1 MSAPDARH
9 LKACRPCS
17 KAKVRCDPGP
27 TDACQRCHRLGKECT
42 RQPSK
47 PHTVKRHNV
56 SSDVG
61 RLEKK
66 LDDVTS
72 LLTASQ
78 RYIESIGGS
87 NPSPL
92 SATDSGLVIPP
103 VLDEDVE
110 KMLADFNERIT
121 RFLPFV
127 IRSPRIGLDDLRT
140 IKPFLN
146 LVIPA
151 VVCQGG
157 SAQAAHSI
165 RARDYWMEHML
176 ANGEHSLDLLQGFL
190 AYLGWTQ
197 TMVPAPRST
206 MINNYLHI
214 LEAQVINLDFHRENK
229 MCTPGTV
236 FSYLRVFNYDERM
249 RSSRTLEELRAYL
262 GCYYMVNM
270 LSLCLGEKEPMEYMT
285 STDDCCRRIQEAAEC
300 ETDPYLLQLVRI
312 AHLGEKIYR
321 AVQYHEKDIPTGL
334 APKTMAIRWL
344 QKELQ
349 QLKDSYSGDFI
360 QSLILNLHYH
370 TLEILLYRIA
380 LERDF
385 GDATFNNYPLTQI
398 DVLCACLN
406 ATRSLFDTLLSIPP
420 ILYLQ
425 LPYTCW
431 TQIGHGLAILSRLL
445 VHNDPTGCWDR
456 EWARQTI
463 SFEDT
468 VDTFSMKVD
477 EAVAQ
482 ALAEHMHVPPIFNHI
497 KARTIMW
504 KEAHQ
509 ARCATMDRWRWNQE
523 QAQMAASSGG
533 GVGVNVDGV
542 GSDVSMEDLL
552 AMGPIW
558 NLFSL

>member
-1 MSAPDARH
+1 MSTPDARH

-42 RQPSK
+42 RQASK
-47 PHTVKRHNV
+47 PHTGKRHNV

-66 LDDVTS
+66 LDNVTS

-87 NPSPL
+87 NASPF
-92 SATDSGLVIPP
+92 SATDHSLVIPP

-121 RFLPFV
+121 KFLPFV
-127 IRSPRIGLDDLRT
+127 VRSPRIGLDDLRT

-151 VVCQGG
+151 VVCQDG
-157 SAQAAHSI
+157 SAQVAHSI
-165 RARDYWMEHML
+165 KARDYWMEHML

-197 TMVPAPRST
+197 TMVPAPRAT

-229 MCTPGTV
+229 LCTPGTV
-236 FSYLRVFNYDERM
+236 FSYLRVFKYDERM
-249 RSSRTLEELRAYL
+249 RNSRTLEELRAYL
-262 GCYYMVNM
+262 GCYYVVNM
-270 LSLCLGEKEPMEYMT
+270 LSLCLGEKEPMEYT
-285 STDDCCRRIQEAAEC
+285 TYTDDCCRRIQEAAEC
-300 ETDPYLLQLVRI
+300 ETDQYLLQLVRI
-312 AHLGEKIYR
+312 AHMGEKIYR
-321 AVQYHEKDIPTGL
+321 AVQYHEKDTPTGL
-334 APKTMAIRWL
+334 APKAMAIRWS
-344 QKELQ
+344 QKEIQ
-349 QLKDSYSGDFI
+349 QLKDSYSGEFT
-360 QSLILNLHYH
+360 QSLILNMHYH
-370 TLEILLYRIA
+370 TLEMLLYRIA

-385 GDATFNNYPLTQI
+385 EDTTFNNYPITQI
-398 DVLCACLN
+398 DILCACLN
-406 ATRSLFDTLLSIPP
+406 AARSLFDTLLSIPP

-431 TQIGHGLAILSRLL
+431 TQVGHGLAILSRLL

-468 VDTFSMKVD
+468 VDMFSLKVD
-477 EAVAQ
+477 ETVAQ
-482 ALAEHMHVPPIFNHI
+482 ATAENLYVPPIFTHI
-497 KARTIMW
+497 KARTVMW

-509 ARCATMDRWRWNQE
+509 ARCATMDKWRWNQE
-523 QAQMAASSGG
+523 QVQMAASSTSGPG
-533 GVGVNVDGV
+533 AVVDGV
-542 GSDVSMEDLL
+542 VPDVSMEDLL

>member
-1 MSAPDARH
+1 
-9 LKACRPCS
+9 
-17 KAKVRCDPGP
+17 
-27 TDACQRCHRLGKECT
+27 
-42 RQPSK
+42 
-47 PHTVKRHNV
+47 
-56 SSDVG
+56 
-61 RLEKK
+61 
-66 LDDVTS
+66 
-72 LLTASQ
+72 
-78 RYIESIGGS
+78 
-87 NPSPL
+87 
-92 SATDSGLVIPP
+92 
-103 VLDEDVE
+103 
-110 KMLADFNERIT
+110 
-121 RFLPFV
+121 
-127 IRSPRIGLDDLRT
+127 
-140 IKPFLN
+140 
-146 LVIPA
+146 
-151 VVCQGG
+151 
-157 SAQAAHSI
+157 
-165 RARDYWMEHML
+165 
-176 ANGEHSLDLLQGFL
+176 
-190 AYLGWTQ
+190 
-197 TMVPAPRST
+197 
-206 MINNYLHI
+206 
-214 LEAQVINLDFHRENK
+214 
-229 MCTPGTV
+229 
-236 FSYLRVFNYDERM
+236 
-249 RSSRTLEELRAYL
+249 
-262 GCYYMVNM
+262 
-270 LSLCLGEKEPMEYMT
+270 
-285 STDDCCRRIQEAAEC
+285 
-300 ETDPYLLQLVRI
+300 
-312 AHLGEKIYR
+312 
-321 AVQYHEKDIPTGL
+321 
-334 APKTMAIRWL
+334 MAIRWL

-349 QLKDSYSGDFI
+349 QLKDLYSGDFI
-360 QSLILNLHYH
+360 QSLMLNLHYH
-370 TLEILLYRIA
+370 TLEILLYRTA

>member
-27 TDACQRCHRLGKECT
+27 TDACQ
-42 RQPSK
+42 
-47 PHTVKRHNV
+47 

-262 GCYYMVNM
+262 GCYYMVNI
-270 LSLCLGEKEPMEYMT
+270 
-285 STDDCCRRIQEAAEC
+285 IQEAAEC